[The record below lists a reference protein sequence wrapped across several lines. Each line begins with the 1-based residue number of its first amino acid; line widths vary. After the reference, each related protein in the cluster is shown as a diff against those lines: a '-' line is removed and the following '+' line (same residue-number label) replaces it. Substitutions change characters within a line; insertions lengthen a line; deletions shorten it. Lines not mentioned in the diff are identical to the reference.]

1 MPPEPR
7 TQKTGTRTGEQTRA
21 GVETRTGSKPSEAVK
36 PSADNP
42 PIKRADGT
50 YRPLDTELMD
60 RMLKSILENY
70 ERNPES
76 HKHQAEFWQEHGLD
90 RMSR

>member
-7 TQKTGTRTGEQTRA
+7 TQKTGTRTGSQTRA
-21 GVETRTGSKPSEAVK
+21 GVETRTGSKPGEAVK

-42 PIKRADGT
+42 PIKRRDGS
-50 YRPLDTELMD
+50 YRPLDTDLVEKLRKGIVED
-60 RMLKSILENY
+60 YKK
-70 ERNPES
+70 NPDYC
-76 HKHQAEFWQEHGLD
+76 KHEIEFWQEHGLD